1 MKKYFILTS
10 VLALAACGGG
20 SGGGGAPVS
29 SVRSAVSD
37 EAIASNKKITSMASE
52 ILISRDGSGSK
63 IARSATASYNG
74 KTYQSYRLDDVTFKI
89 GGEDS
94 RIVFELDDQG
104 QIIALSKQDR
114 SDDYTG
120 FPQYSL
126 SEEGRFVRTSKDSNT
141 FSKNLYVYKIDSGT
155 SGLDYKNGVE
165 KIAYEHFHDGIEIM
179 SDSSNLSTAEI
190 KTALKAKL
198 RKEIDYIK
206 ASQDT
211 HDGDDDLEEAYD
223 KYAARID
230 NMSSFG
236 AGHEIH
242 ATVNVQGVN
251 QGLRYADLG
260 FAEMIATDGTEEE
273 HTFSPYVG
281 GYSVLA
287 IRPENLKEDT
297 VYVGKAIAG
306 IDHKKEGYESGNVE
320 EGVLVEQ
327 NNAKLTMRK
336 DGSSTLL
343 MDNLVERGGT
353 NHWYVV
359 QVDKAASGLPTF
371 KVSGDTNIAGK
382 YEADAYQLPGG
393 ADIDK
398 TFTKKEWSAHEQ
410 EYVDRSDK
418 NYRVAGFVET
428 NVYGPS
434 VNDTEATARF
444 GFSKEYHDDD
454 NIKHNEVAIY
464 GAFGGKPEGAH

>member
-1 MKKYFILTS
+1 
-10 VLALAACGGG
+10 
-20 SGGGGAPVS
+20 
-29 SVRSAVSD
+29 
-37 EAIASNKKITSMASE
+37 
-52 ILISRDGSGSK
+52 
-63 IARSATASYNG
+63 
-74 KTYQSYRLDDVTFKI
+74 
-89 GGEDS
+89 
-94 RIVFELDDQG
+94 
-104 QIIALSKQDR
+104 
-114 SDDYTG
+114 
-120 FPQYSL
+120 
-126 SEEGRFVRTSKDSNT
+126 
-141 FSKNLYVYKIDSGT
+141 
-155 SGLDYKNGVE
+155 
-165 KIAYEHFHDGIEIM
+165 
-179 SDSSNLSTAEI
+179 
-190 KTALKAKL
+190 
-198 RKEIDYIK
+198 
-206 ASQDT
+206 
-211 HDGDDDLEEAYD
+211 
-223 KYAARID
+223 
-230 NMSSFG
+230 
-236 AGHEIH
+236 
-242 ATVNVQGVN
+242 
-251 QGLRYADLG
+251 
-260 FAEMIATDGTEEE
+260 MIATDGTEEE

-410 EYVDRSDK
+410 EYVDHSDK
-418 NYRVAGFVET
+418 NYRVAGFTET

-444 GFSKEYHDDD
+444 NFSKEYHSDD
-454 NIKHNEVAIY
+454 NVQHNEVAIY